1 MTNNSDYSQLEID
14 NIIEDLLSVH
24 IGKLKPGEIN
34 FLNIIDGK
42 EITQEQRDILLKLYD
57 STGEAGY

>member
-1 MTNNSDYSQLEID
+1 MSNEDYNQLEID

-24 IGKLKPGEIN
+24 IGKLKPEEIR
-34 FLNIIDGK
+34 FLNAIDGI
-42 EITQEQRDILLKLYD
+42 ELTQEQRDILLKLYD